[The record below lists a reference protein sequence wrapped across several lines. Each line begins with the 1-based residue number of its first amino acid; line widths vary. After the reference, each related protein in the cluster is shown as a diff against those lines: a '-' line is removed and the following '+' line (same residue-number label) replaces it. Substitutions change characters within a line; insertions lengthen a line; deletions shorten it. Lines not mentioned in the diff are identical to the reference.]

1 MKKSKLITMAI
12 SLLAAICLWIY
23 VVTVVNPEGTTTI
36 SNIPVTF
43 SGAEVLREDQGLVL
57 SGDYQDMVTVSFTG
71 KNSDTKKLEQN
82 KEEISAVVDVSKIRS
97 TRDYTLSYDLLLP
110 DAVPDSAVTITDR
123 TPGNITVHVEKLVKK
138 PVPVK
143 GDFSQVEVAEA
154 RRTTL
159 PNGIGLYTLASDD
172 FEVLR
177 ISFVFRAGSA
187 LQQAPFSASAAAN
200 LLSEGS
206 RDMTAHQIA
215 EQLDYYGSWYDVN
228 VDRDYAYINFATL
241 SKFFDPTLAV
251 AEQILLCPAFPE
263 EELRTYAAKRRQ
275 RLAVERAKIDV
286 KAREAFAR
294 ALFGERHP
302 YGVSSHEE
310 AYDSLTR
317 DDVAGFYRRFYTAEN
332 CFVVCSGRIGDH
344 ELKAV
349 AELAGR
355 IPRGA
360 AEAPPA
366 FPAPETTHTAFVEYP
381 GAVQSSL
388 RIGRLLFP
396 RTHPDFLGMQV
407 VATAL
412 GGYFGSRLM
421 QNLREEHGYT
431 YGVVSAMVNFE
442 REGYFA
448 IAAQVGADVTQ
459 EALREIYA
467 EIERLGAEPMP
478 EAELELVKNMMTG
491 EMMRILDGPFGI
503 ADVTIENILCG
514 CDNTVIGSNIRRI
527 REMTPAGVQQLAR
540 KYLRREDLVT
550 VVAGAEKPAGM

>member
-1 MKKSKLITMAI
+1 MTQPRIT
-12 SLLAAICLWIY
+12 
-23 VVTVVNPEGTTTI
+23 P
-36 SNIPVTF
+36 
-43 SGAEVLREDQGLVL
+43 
-57 SGDYQDMVTVSFTG
+57 
-71 KNSDTKKLEQN
+71 
-82 KEEISAVVDVSKIRS
+82 
-97 TRDYTLSYDLLLP
+97 
-110 DAVPDSAVTITDR
+110 
-123 TPGNITVHVEKLVKK
+123 
-138 PVPVK
+138 
-143 GDFSQVEVAEA
+143 SQVEVAEA

-187 LQQAPFSASAAAN
+187 LLQAPFSASAAAN

-527 REMTPAGVQQLAR
+527 RKMTPAGVQQLAR

>member
-1 MKKSKLITMAI
+1 MAI

-71 KNSDTKKLEQN
+71 KNSDMKKLEQN